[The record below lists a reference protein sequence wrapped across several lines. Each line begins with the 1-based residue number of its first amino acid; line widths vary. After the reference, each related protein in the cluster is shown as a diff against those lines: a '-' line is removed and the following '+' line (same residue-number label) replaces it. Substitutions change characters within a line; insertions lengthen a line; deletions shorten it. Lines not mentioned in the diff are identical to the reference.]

1 MKRIIFNI
9 CYTLSFL
16 LIFAGIVLVY
26 SDHFVQA
33 LSGNSTVLFPE
44 KKNLSI
50 TQKQAWTEVVR
61 DFGVNDGE
69 AAKQVTVLMYH
80 RIIDDDDLDDVHFS
94 DDRMLNETIVLKSEF
109 EKQMQLLKDDNYVTL
124 TAKEFQLFMNG
135 ELNVPKN
142 SILLTFDD
150 GFKDNV
156 VEAYPILK
164 KNNFTAISYLITANI
179 EEKSTKYN
187 PIGPQY
193 FSIKELESSSD
204 IFEFQSH
211 TYNLHKRTDDDVAYL
226 MEKTKKEVRN
236 DLAIS
241 LINLEGKNRSF
252 AYPYGEYNQETIEVL
267 KELGFEM
274 AFNVE
279 YADAEPG
286 MNMFEIPRKGV
297 YPNDSLEDF
306 KKIINRDWN

>member
-9 CYTLSFL
+9 CFTLSFF
-16 LIFAGIVLVY
+16 LIFAGIVLLY

-33 LSGNSTVLFPE
+33 LSANSTELFPE
-44 KKNLSI
+44 SKNLTI
-50 TQKQAWTEVVR
+50 AKNQQWTEAVR
-61 DFGVNDGE
+61 NFGVNDGE

-80 RIIDDDDLDDVHFS
+80 RIIDDNDLDDVHFS

-135 ELNVPKN
+135 ELNVPKK
-142 SILLTFDD
+142 SVLITFDD
-150 GFKDNV
+150 GFKENV

-164 KNNFTAISYLITANI
+164 KNNFTAINFLITAAMT
-179 EEKSTKYN
+179 EENSKYDAKEF
-187 PIGPQY
+187 QY
-193 FSIKELESSSD
+193 FSVPDIESSSD

-211 TYNLHKRTDDDVAYL
+211 TYNFHKRTENEVAYL
-226 MEKTKKEVRN
+226 VAKTKEEIKN

-241 LINLEGKNRSF
+241 LINLEGRNRSF
-252 AYPYGEYNQETIEVL
+252 SYPYGEYNEETIKVL

-274 AFNVE
+274 AFTVE
-279 YADAEPG
+279 YDDAEPG

-297 YPNDSLEDF
+297 YPNDTLEDF
-306 KKIINRDWN
+306 KKIINLD

>member
-9 CYTLSFL
+9 CFTLSFI
-16 LIFAGIVLVY
+16 LIFARIVLLY

-33 LSGNSTVLFPE
+33 LSANSTELFPE
-44 KKNLSI
+44 SKNLTI
-50 TQKQAWTEVVR
+50 AKKQQWTEAVR

-80 RIIDDDDLDDVHFS
+80 RIIDDNDLDDVHFS
-94 DDRMLNETIVLKSEF
+94 DDRMLNERIVLKSEF

-135 ELNVPKN
+135 ELNVPKK
-142 SILLTFDD
+142 SVLITFDD
-150 GFKDNV
+150 GFKENV

-164 KNNFTAISYLITANI
+164 KNNFTAINFLITATMT
-179 EEKSTKYN
+179 EENSEYDAKEF
-187 PIGPQY
+187 QY
-193 FSIKELESSSD
+193 FSVPDIESSSD

-211 TYNLHKRTDDDVAYL
+211 TYNFQKRAENEVAYL
-226 MEKTKKEVRN
+226 VAKTKEEIKY

-252 AYPYGEYNQETIEVL
+252 AYPYGEYNQKTIEVL
-267 KELGFEM
+267 KELGFKM
-274 AFNVE
+274 AFTVE
-279 YADAEPG
+279 YDEAEPG
-286 MNMFEIPRKGV
+286 MNMFEVPRKVV
-297 YPNDSLEDF
+297 YPNDTLEDF
-306 KKIINRDWN
+306 KKIINRD